1 MGLSKADMQPNCHCY
16 GWMTKNKKKRK
27 IVDMI
32 TIKKKGSPKRED
44 EW

>member
-1 MGLSKADMQPNCHCY
+1 
-16 GWMTKNKKKRK
+16 MTKNKKKRK

-44 EW
+44 E